1 MRRHTGKIGFLFLA
15 LVIALGGLGV
25 GFAAW
30 TDSLLVQG
38 EVNTGEVN
46 WRVIN
51 PSCEAIV
58 IPQELCEE
66 TAWALCDWDEMAGIA
81 GVKCAAWCFDCP
93 QGWGQYFKY
102 GIGDS
107 SLTLP
112 LVAGQHTQIGTVTV
126 ETDDDNIIVEY
137 SITEPDWTFEKSQ
150 LYVDN
155 EPPRRC
161 NPGGFPYSSDDDSS
175 VIISDTVHRY
185 EIPISD
191 VCPGCCNTLYIAAHA
206 DVLHPCDVEG
216 GEVSL
221 RCCCPSPTPPP
232 TPPPTPCPT
241 PEPTVPPAEICNC
254 EAQADYQRVIVTL
267 DDVSVGCAG
276 EVTFYVLNTGTI
288 PIRVTNI
295 VLNTPSGVEATLLT
309 PGIIGM
315 QIHPGQMVSCAVA
328 FEVTA
333 PGDYTFTITV
343 HAVAWNLY

>member
-1 MRRHTGKIGFLFLA
+1 MRTHTGKIGFLFLA

-51 PSCEAIV
+51 PNCEAIV

-81 GVKCAAWCFDCP
+81 CIECSAWCFDCP

-102 GIGDS
+102 GIGD

-126 ETDDDNIIVEY
+126 ETDNDNIIVEY
-137 SITEPDWTFEKSQ
+137 SITAPDWTFEKSQ

-175 VIISDTVHRY
+175 VIISDKVHRY
-185 EIPISD
+185 VIPLSD
-191 VCPGCCNTLYIAAHA
+191 ICSGCCDTLYVAAHA
-206 DVLHPCDVEG
+206 DVLYPCDGVG
-216 GEVSL
+216 GEASIQ
-221 RCCCPSPTPPP
+221 CCCPPP

-254 EAQADYQRVIVTL
+254 EATAQGKTVIVRL
-267 DDVSVGCAG
+267 EDSVAGCAG

-295 VLNTPSGVEATLLT
+295 VISTPAGVETTLLT
-309 PGIIGM
+309 PEIIGM
-315 QIHPGQMVSCAVA
+315 QIHPGQVGFCSVA

-333 PGDYTFTITV
+333 PGDYIFTIDTY
-343 HAVAWNLY
+343 AVAWNLY